1 MKIFYTGP
9 EDVYPQ
15 LDASHQALFNSH
27 RFKSGVGT
35 LEFISGVST
44 IPNMCFKNVNMTTI
58 IIPEGI
64 VSLGWES
71 FSNTTLVEMD
81 LPSTLRSTGL
91 FALSETYTLKNITCR
106 AVTPPTINGRLSPP
120 MKSWHTLYVPAESV
134 EAYKASQW
142 REYFVFVRPIE
153 APCTHSG
160 KGFNTCQMLDT
171 DYIMQEKIK

>member
-15 LDASHQALFNSH
+15 LDATHQALFSSH

-44 IPNMCFKNVNMTTI
+44 IPNLCFKNVNMTTI

-64 VSLGWES
+64 VSLGYES
-71 FSNTTLVEMD
+71 FSNTTLVEID

-91 FALSETYTLKNITCR
+91 FVFSESYTLRNITSR
-106 AVTPPTINGRLSPP
+106 AVTPPTINGRLTPH
-120 MKSWHTLYVPAESV
+120 MKSYNTLYVPAESV
-134 EAYKASQW
+134 EAYKASEW
-142 REYFVFVRPIE
+142 NGYFVFVRPIE

-160 KGFNTCQMLDT
+160 KGYNTCKMLDT
-171 DYIMQEKIK
+171 DYVIQERIK